1 MNASLEMVE
10 LSVKIRNA
18 RLAIDIYNEELEYVR
33 GTELEDELLDM
44 VDQSQFLIAGY
55 MIQIDEHLDEMN
67 KMKELER

>member
-44 VDQSQFLIAGY
+44 VDQSQFLIDGY
-55 MIQIDEHLDEMN
+55 MIQMDEYLDEMN

>member
-44 VDQSQFLIAGY
+44 VDQSQFLIDGY
-55 MIQIDEHLDEMN
+55 MIQMDEYLDEMIR
-67 KMKELER
+67 KKELER

>member
-10 LSVKIRNA
+10 LSVRIRNA

-44 VDQSQFLIAGY
+44 VDQSQFLIDGY
-55 MIQIDEHLDEMN
+55 MIQMDEYLDEMN
-67 KMKELER
+67 RERELER